1 MEYNHILEEMNLV
14 FSKAKESIQPIFD
27 EIVLNVFKRMI
38 PNVNKINEEVKIII
52 FGNYDDF
59 FTLK

>member
-1 MEYNHILEEMNLV
+1 MEYNHISEEMNL
-14 FSKAKESIQPIFD
+14 FFPKAKESIQPIFY

-38 PNVNKINEEVKIII
+38 PNVNKINEELKIII

-59 FTLK
+59 FAIK